1 MTNALQNL
9 PPEMQARLA
18 QIMAG
23 AQAPQQQQSAAP
35 VPQPAPQPQQPMYAP
50 QPTEPA
56 ASPKPPSLIDH
67 VVNMRAEQAVMK
79 EAVMALNNQ
88 MIANSQVLEAIGQAV
103 GRMYQMFQP
112 SEHAMQDPTY
122 SQNFQNSQMNEQ
134 DGDY

>member
-23 AQAPQQQQSAAP
+23 AQTPQQQQPAA
-35 VPQPAPQPQQPMYAP
+35 PAPQVQQPVYAP
-50 QPTEPA
+50 QPAEPA
-56 ASPKPPSLIDH
+56 APPKPPSLIDH
-67 VVNMRAEQAVMK
+67 VLNMRAEQAVMK

-122 SQNFQNSQMNEQ
+122 SQNFQNSQLNEQ

>member
-1 MTNALQNL
+1 
-9 PPEMQARLA
+9 
-18 QIMAG
+18 MAG
-23 AQAPQQQQSAAP
+23 AQAPQQQQPAAP

-50 QPTEPA
+50 QPAEPSA
-56 ASPKPPSLIDH
+56 PHKPPSLIDH
-67 VVNMRAEQAVMK
+67 VFNMRAEQAVMK

>member
-1 MTNALQNL
+1 MTNPLQNL

-23 AQAPQQQQSAAP
+23 TQAPQQQPTPP
-35 VPQPAPQPQQPMYAP
+35 VPQPAPQVQQPLYAP
-50 QPTEPA
+50 QSAEPA
-56 ASPKPPSLIDH
+56 APVKPPSLIDH
-67 VVNMRAEQAVMK
+67 VLNMRAEQAVMK
-79 EAVMALNNQ
+79 ESVMALNNQ

>member
-23 AQAPQQQQSAAP
+23 AQTPQQQQPAG
-35 VPQPAPQPQQPMYAP
+35 PAPQVQQPVYAP
-50 QPTEPA
+50 QPAEPA
-56 ASPKPPSLIDH
+56 APPKPPSLIDH
-67 VVNMRAEQAVMK
+67 VLNMRAEQAVMK